1 MMILIGQYDS
11 PFVRRVGI
19 AMTLY
24 DIKFEHRPW
33 STFGDADKLRAYNP
47 LGRVP
52 TLVLNDGTSLLE
64 SAAILDYLD
73 SQVPEEKVLM
83 PRHEPDRHRALRRAS
98 LACGLADK
106 AVSMFYELRMH
117 TDPSQVWLKRCQEQ
131 IAGVIA
137 TLEAERAKDKLHDWL
152 KTDFGHADIAEVCA
166 LRFLGEA
173 HPQMFDMAKYPALA
187 RNAAMLEALTVFKQI
202 SQPIIPPK

>member
-1 MMILIGQYDS
+1 MILIGQYDS

-24 DIKFEHRPW
+24 EMSFKHKPW
-33 STFGDADKLRAYNP
+33 STFGDAAKVRAYNP

-52 TLVLNDGTSLLE
+52 TLVLDDGTALVE
-64 SAAILDYLD
+64 SSAIIDYLD
-73 SQVPEEKVLM
+73 SLVPAEKVLM
-83 PRHEPDRHRALRRAS
+83 PRHEPERHFALRRTS

-106 AVSMFYELRMH
+106 AVSMFYEMRLH
-117 TDPSQVWLKRCQEQ
+117 TEPSPVWLKRCQEQ
-131 IAGVIA
+131 ISGVLA
-137 TLEAERAKDKLHDWL
+137 ALEAVRAKDRLNDWF
-152 KTDFGHADIAEVCA
+152 KTDFGHADIAEICA

-187 RNAAMLEALTVFKQI
+187 KHAAMLEALTVFKQI
-202 SQPIIPPK
+202 SQPFIPPK